1 MRKEVA
7 FALAL
12 VAGAL
17 FVWGPATAAAD
28 LSSDYLRVRADWQA
42 HHGKITRCRFTEA
55 ELSNVLTA
63 ISANP
68 DENYSDFRPAVEGE
82 LARIKAKLC
91 SGTVAESARRRSPL
105 DPATISKIKGKGG
118 PKQELVV
125 LSNSSKNKL
134 SLKGAT
140 LRNRAGRKLK
150 LPKHA
155 TIAPRGKLTV
165 RTGCGRARGGTVF
178 ACTKKGFW
186 DDKGDVVSLYDR
198 SKVAAA
204 QAGFGK
210 FEAVYRF

>member
-42 HHGKITRCRFTEA
+42 HHGKITRCRFTDA

-91 SGTVAESARRRSPL
+91 RGTVAESARKSSPL

-125 LSNSSKNKL
+125 LANSSKKKL

-150 LPKHA
+150 LPRGA
-155 TIAPRGKLTV
+155 SIARRGKLSV
-165 RTGCGRARGGTVF
+165 RTGCGRSGKTTVF
-178 ACTKKGFW
+178 TCAKKGFW
-186 DDKGDVVSLYDR
+186 EDKGDVARLYDR

-204 QAGFGK
+204 QTGFGK
-210 FEAVYRF
+210 FEGVYSF

>member
-1 MRKEVA
+1 MAKGA
-7 FALAL
+7 LALAL

-17 FVWGPATAAAD
+17 VFAAIALAD
-28 LSSDYLRVRADWQA
+28 VSSDYLRVRADWEA
-42 HHGKITRCRFTEA
+42 HHGKITRCRFTSA
-55 ELSNVLTA
+55 ELTNVLTA

-82 LARIKAKLC
+82 LARIAAKFC
-91 SGTVAESARRRSPL
+91 RGTVAESARRSSPL

-118 PKQELVV
+118 PQKEMVV
-125 LSNSSKNKL
+125 LANSSKKKAL

-165 RTGCGRARGGTVF
+165 RTGCGRGGKATVF
-178 ACTKKGFW
+178 ACAKRGFW
-186 DDKGDVVSLYDR
+186 DDKGDVASLYDR